1 MLPENIKSVFVK
13 TENQTILNYR
23 VITKLSG
30 ALHPIQQPGLY
41 WDSPQ
46 PCHLLASNPGR
57 GNSCRIR
64 CQTC

>member
-30 ALHPIQQPGLY
+30 ALHPIQQPGL
-41 WDSPQ
+41 
-46 PCHLLASNPGR
+46 
-57 GNSCRIR
+57 
-64 CQTC
+64 